1 MSQLAIHMPLQMVP
15 SLFFSSAADVIH
27 GALCLDLGPRS
38 YFFSPTIQ
46 KRFSKKNVPEAATPG
61 EPGPSQGE
69 KDEFAGPET
78 GHALKLKVYVPS
90 VYNTHMQIYS
100 LVEGPTQGLIVCLL
114 FSLHEPYVAAS

>member
-69 KDEFAGPET
+69 KDEFAGAET

-90 VYNTHMQIYS
+90 VHAHADI
-100 LVEGPTQGLIVCLL
+100 
-114 FSLHEPYVAAS
+114 FSS